1 MNFTDPKVA
10 AVYAEYEA
18 RNVAEQE
25 RQKTLGPGEGF
36 VMRDEFLLPVGP
48 EVGAFLHSLILAKRP
63 ARILELGTSYGYST
77 VIMADAARTV
87 GATLVTMELADWKQ
101 AHAQEQIAQA
111 GLSDVVDFRLGDAV
125 EMIKADAGPFD
136 FILLDIWK
144 ELYLPCFDAFY
155 PKLSDEGII
164 ASDNMITPEVA
175 RPDVRL
181 YREAVRAKADLQT
194 ALLPIGQGIELSIRW
209 SAGNEKL

>member
-1 MNFTDPKVA
+1 MNFTDPRVA
-10 AVYAEYEA
+10 AVYAHYEA
-18 RNVAEQE
+18 RNVAEQA

-101 AHAQEQIAQA
+101 AHAQEQIAKA

-209 SAGNEKL
+209 SAGNGKL

>member
-1 MNFTDPKVA
+1 MNFTDPRVA
-10 AVYAEYEA
+10 AVYAHYEA
-18 RNVAEQE
+18 RNEAEQA

-101 AHAQEQIAQA
+101 AHAREQIAKA

-194 ALLPIGQGIELSIRW
+194 ALLPIGQGIELSVRW
-209 SAGNEKL
+209 SAGNGKL